1 MGVTTTIKSRT
12 PASTQKVNSPAVP
25 AQDSEPNPNYIDG
38 ETDEFEFGGSFGAA
52 YLIIGFPL
60 LMWYMWIGAT
70 YYGGSFPI
78 PDAEQSWGDFAY
90 HLVQLVYEGAYPTAK
105 AWAVYW
111 IFFVVEALMY
121 VDYLAYK
128 NKVPG

>member
-1 MGVTTTIKSRT
+1 
-12 PASTQKVNSPAVP
+12 
-25 AQDSEPNPNYIDG
+25 
-38 ETDEFEFGGSFGAA
+38 
-52 YLIIGFPL
+52 
-60 LMWYMWIGAT
+60 
-70 YYGGSFPI
+70 
-78 PDAEQSWGDFAY
+78 
-90 HLVQLVYEGAYPTAK
+90 LVQLVYEGAYPTAK